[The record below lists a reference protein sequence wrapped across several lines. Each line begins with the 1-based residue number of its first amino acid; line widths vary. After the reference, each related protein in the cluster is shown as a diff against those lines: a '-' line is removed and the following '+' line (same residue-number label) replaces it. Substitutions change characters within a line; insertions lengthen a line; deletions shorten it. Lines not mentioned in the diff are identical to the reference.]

1 MKILKLTLQIFGI
14 LIITLIVTILLMA
27 VWSFNQPLWNVLN
40 LLLIP
45 IVLTA
50 GGYLLNRAQRRS
62 ERAIARNSEEERI
75 LSDYFAAMSDLL
87 LEKGLQ
93 TSPEDSGVRSIAR
106 ARTLTTLRNLS
117 GYRKGSVIQ
126 FLYESKLIRVDNP
139 ILDLEKANLNDA
151 HLVMFDL
158 RGINLEQVFLV
169 RANLEGANL
178 GAANLKGAKLNEANL
193 DCTNLGGADLS
204 WANLSDAN
212 LSQTYLRG
220 AELQR
225 IKLTAATYND
235 DTVWPDD
242 FNPQELGAVLSQD

>member
-1 MKILKLTLQIFGI
+1 MKILKRAVRIFGI
-14 LIITLIVTILLMA
+14 LIITLAATMLLMA
-27 VWSFNQPLWNVLN
+27 VWLYNQSLWSVLD

-62 ERAIARNSEEERI
+62 ERAIARNSEEERT
-75 LSDYFAAMSDLL
+75 LSAYFAAMSDLL

-93 TSPEDSGVRSIAR
+93 TSKENAGVRSIAR
-106 ARTLTTLRNLS
+106 ARTLTTLRNLN
-117 GYRKGSVIQ
+117 GYRKGSVLQ
-126 FLYESKLIRVDNP
+126 FLYEAKLIGVGDP
-139 ILDLEKANLNDA
+139 ILDLEHADLGKA

-158 RGINLEQVFLV
+158 RGVNLEQVYLV
-169 RANLEGANL
+169 GANLEGANL

-193 DCTNLGGADLS
+193 ESTNLGGADLS
-204 WANLSDAN
+204 WANLSNADLA
-212 LSQTYLRG
+212 QTYLRG

-225 IKLTAATYND
+225 IKLSSARYTD

-242 FNPQELGAVLSQD
+242 FNPQDHGAILL